1 MPIIPGI
8 IPIPPIMPG
17 IIPMPIPPM
26 PIPPTGI
33 PMGGIGMPSMPIPPN
48 IAAVFVAL
56 SPIDLEL
63 KGQRDKRRRC
73 RRMWVEDV
81 CWSREIGKK
90 AKIW

>member
-33 PMGGIGMPSMPIPPN
+33 PMGGIGMPIMPIPPN
-48 IAAVFVAL
+48 IAAIFVAL
-56 SPIDLEL
+56 SPIDLEVV
-63 KGQRDKRRRC
+63 GEGDRIWRYRE
-73 RRMWVEDV
+73 MWVEDV
-81 CWSREIGKK
+81 
-90 AKIW
+90 